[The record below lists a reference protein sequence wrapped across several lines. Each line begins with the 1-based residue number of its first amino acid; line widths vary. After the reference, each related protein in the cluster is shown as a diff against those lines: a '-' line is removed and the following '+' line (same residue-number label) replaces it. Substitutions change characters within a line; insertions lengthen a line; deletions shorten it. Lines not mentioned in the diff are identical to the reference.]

1 MRESIKLITTMLVM
15 VFISIDSSYLFCL
28 HSSALHVDT
37 LVENVINKAH
47 NEKES
52 HESKKDNH
60 DPFHDIHHYT
70 LNTVDTS
77 VKIDSPLSGMGFITE
92 SILFDASAAV
102 IFLPLI
108 YLQQKF
114 KFPTLK
120 SRLYFISS
128 LLI

>member
-15 VFISIDSSYLFCL
+15 VFISIDSSYLLCL

-47 NEKES
+47 SEKES
-52 HESKKDNH
+52 SESKKDNH
-60 DPFHDIHHYT
+60 DPFHDFHHIAQ
-70 LNTVDTS
+70 NTVDTS
-77 VKIDSPLSGMGFITE
+77 VKIDSPLSGMEFIPE
-92 SILFDASAAV
+92 SILFDASVSV
-102 IFLPLI
+102 ISLPLI

-114 KFPTLK
+114 KFPTVK
-120 SRLYFISS
+120 SRLHFISS